1 MSPPGQGLFSP
12 GHELQAFQDLQLDG
26 TAHSVQVLLQVPQNL
41 PRELEVN
48 FHWCLT
54 PPLLPRMDNNQGQSR
69 LPHDKFGCRRFA
81 DCDLLQTHCFARAVT
96 VTKTKSSATSFV
108 IWRLAPTIP
117 MDTRC
122 RTLCDVIALVEYSVY
137 PVSKAVDEF
146 ERTWR

>member
-69 LPHDKFGCRRFA
+69 LPHVKFGCCRFA
-81 DCDLLQTHCFARAVT
+81 DCDLLQTHCFARAIT
-96 VTKTKSSATSFV
+96 VTKTNQPRYQSRDLETSSRKLWIDAAVVGWSV
-108 IWRLAPTIP
+108 CA
-117 MDTRC
+117 
-122 RTLCDVIALVEYSVY
+122 VEYSVY
-137 PVSKAVDEF
+137 PLI
-146 ERTWR
+146 